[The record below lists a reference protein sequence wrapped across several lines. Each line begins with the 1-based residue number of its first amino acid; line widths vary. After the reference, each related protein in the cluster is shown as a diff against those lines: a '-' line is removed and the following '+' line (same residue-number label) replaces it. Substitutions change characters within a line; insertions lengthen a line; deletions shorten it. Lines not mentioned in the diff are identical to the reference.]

1 MLVFLKDSSVTY
13 WEGLVLSGNHNNVP
27 NLATVR
33 QIELAGL
40 ELPEGLK
47 GLACPWDGA
56 DVMPLGDRA
65 C

>member
-1 MLVFLKDSSVTY
+1 M
-13 WEGLVLSGNHNNVP
+13 EGLVLSGNHNNVP

>member
-1 MLVFLKDSSVTY
+1 M
-13 WEGLVLSGNHNNVP
+13 LSGNHNNVP